1 MLEAQKK
8 MKTWFYGLLSLPA
21 TAMGFGLSVQ
31 IAALSWILSTKYGL
45 DIHEIGIVWAAG
57 PLAGII
63 AQPIVG
69 AVSDKLWFMGGRR
82 RPWVII
88 GGVLT
93 GLMLLAL
100 PNLEIVQKVLG
111 GEGKEGL
118 LAIAVAVALTLD
130 LAINVSFNPTRSL
143 IADCTSKEQRSTGF
157 TWMQTVSG
165 TFGVLAY
172 LISVLLN
179 NEILIYVGSVIAVLF
194 TIVPIF
200 FIEEPR
206 ELVSEEETT
215 VKKEKTSFKDMI
227 ETILP
232 LTGFLIYGIYFIV
245 ETLLKLEVGGNIFG
259 LNYVEL
265 SCVIIQLIAILAV
278 LFNVTRSTEDNN
290 QFQKIL
296 LAHSFTWWGVQTMN
310 IYMFFYVATLITGIE
325 GNEADINS
333 WAFLVRDLVGALLPV
348 LVLNILA
355 RKTGMSKTHT
365 GSILLMALGYGIIY
379 FFGSNIFVFFAALC
393 LVGIGWASLVSL
405 PFAMMSSRI
414 NQSKMGLYMGV
425 FNLSV
430 VLPQLVAS
438 GKMGKIIKDT
448 ASSVESIPAETV
460 LEITKVKDGIFINET
475 ALDSIATNTQV
486 GNDVISRVADNIII
500 NNDTIHNAT
509 EIIKQ
514 VAESGEK
521 FTFVNGEQ
529 IMKIKEG
536 IFIAGEKVQN
546 AAASLNIKKIEET
559 GERIAEVTT
568 YNDNV
573 SIIFAICAICLA
585 ISGVLWFAV
594 KDKK

>member
-8 MKTWFYGLLSLPA
+8 MKTWFYALLSLPA

-57 PLAGII
+57 PIAGII

-69 AVSDKLWFMGGRR
+69 AVSDNLWFMGGRR
-82 RPWVII
+82 RPWVIL
-88 GGVLT
+88 GGILT

-100 PNLEIVQKVLG
+100 PNLEIVQKMFG
-111 GEGKEGL
+111 MHGAEGL
-118 LAIAVAVALTLD
+118 LAIAVTVALTLD

-143 IADCTSKEQRSTGF
+143 VADCTSKEQRSKGF

-172 LISVLLN
+172 LISIIWD
-179 NEILIYVGSVIAVLF
+179 NEILIYVGAVLAILL
-194 TIVPIF
+194 TVIPIF

-206 ELVSEEETT
+206 KLNVEETET
-215 VKKEKTSFKDMI
+215 TATKEKSSIKDML

-232 LTGFLIYGIYFIV
+232 LSGFLIYGIYVIV
-245 ETLLKLEVGGNIFG
+245 GKLFGLTAGGNIYG
-259 LNYVEL
+259 LDYVEAA
-265 SCVIIQLIAILAV
+265 CVVIEILAIIAV
-278 LFNVTRSTEDNN
+278 LLNITRSTEDNN

-333 WAFLVRDLVGALLPV
+333 WAFLVRDLVGAILPV
-348 LVLNILA
+348 LVLNVIA
-355 RKTGMSKTHT
+355 NKAGMSKTHT
-365 GSILLMALGYGIIY
+365 GSILLMALGYALIY
-379 FFGSNIFVFFAALC
+379 FFGSNIFIFFTALVI
-393 LVGIGWASLVSL
+393 VGIGWASLVSL
-405 PFAMMSSRI
+405 PFAIMSERI

-438 GKMGKIIKDT
+438 FKMGEVIKN
-448 ASSVESIPAETV
+448 ASSVEITKINAETV
-460 LEITKVKDGIFINET
+460 LNITEKNEEIFINDI
-475 ALDSIATNTQV
+475 ALNTIQSNA
-486 GNDVISRVADNIII
+486 NDTISYVANDLIIH
-500 NNDTIHNAT
+500 NDTIHNAK
-509 EIIKQ
+509 ELIAK
-514 VAESGEK
+514 VAECGEK

-529 IMKIKEG
+529 IMKVKEG
-536 IFIAGEKVQN
+536 IFINGEKVQN
-546 AAASLNIKKIEET
+546 AAASLNIEKIKET
-559 GERIAEVTT
+559 GEQLATVTS
-568 YNDNV
+568 YNDQV
-573 SIIFAICAICLA
+573 SIIFAICAVCLA
-585 ISGVLWFAV
+585 ISGILWISV